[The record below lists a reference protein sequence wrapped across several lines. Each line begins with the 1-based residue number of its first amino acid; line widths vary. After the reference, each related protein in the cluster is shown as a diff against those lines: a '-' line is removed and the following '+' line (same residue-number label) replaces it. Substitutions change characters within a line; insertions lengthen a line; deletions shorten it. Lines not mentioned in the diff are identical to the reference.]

1 LYGKTGALSTA
12 NSALQVFFIDSA
24 IVALSP
30 EIASRGGI
38 PVRKSGSAA
47 KNGRIIQKGKRA

>member
-38 PVRKSGSAA
+38 PVRKFGQRSEE
-47 KNGRIIQKGKRA
+47 R